1 MGLLLDADSPGMEFS
16 LAKFSEKIVRI
27 SEMDKNYA
35 EQPFWTVDNAEEY
48 DRVVYAAFKA

>member
-1 MGLLLDADSPGMEFS
+1 MGLLLDAESPGMEFS